1 MYIKYIAGS
10 QSREPFWMVG
20 HGHTYYICI
29 TATCSSLIDT
39 IDGVFIAMEPLAY

>member
-20 HGHTYYICI
+20 HGHTYYMCI
-29 TATCSSLIDT
+29 TATCSSLID
-39 IDGVFIAMEPLAY
+39 GAFIAMEPWLLIK